1 MKYYDQEGWQ
11 SCTPV
16 IHLQEIMICLSFP
29 LFEYYYFFAR
39 SEEKNR
45 RKAFYWISHSFT
57 MLQRYHF
64 IQSSPCFMT
73 CLDLHDQ
80 LFPYP
85 LTASGRTN
93 SMYFDYNIEKIF
105 CMFVDQQ
112 SRYIYKRET
121 CAIFWQWANAAYS
134 VDVSLSC
141 RCKHI
146 LN

>member
-1 MKYYDQEGWQ
+1 MKYYDQEGLQ

-39 SEEKNR
+39 SEEKI
-45 RKAFYWISHSFT
+45 KEKLSIGFPTPSLCCIGT
-57 MLQRYHF
+57 IL
-64 IQSSPCFMT
+64 SSPVHVLWLAWICMIN
-73 CLDLHDQ
+73 CSHILSLPQ
-80 LFPYP
+80 E
-85 LTASGRTN
+85 
-93 SMYFDYNIEKIF
+93 EKIACTLTTILKKYF
-105 CMFVDQQ
+105 ACLWINRVD
-112 SRYIYKRET
+112 IYKRET
-121 CAIFWQWANAAYS
+121 GAIFWQWANAAYS